1 MHEEPHVLVGM
12 GLALSVDS
20 SSIVTRSYAR
30 ELAIEAHE
38 DHESVLDLTNVEF
51 VSRSVADELL
61 SQRERLDLE
70 FRGLDDEAGE
80 MIDAVADSRA
90 VA

>member
-1 MHEEPHVLVGM
+1 M
-12 GLALSVDS
+12 
-20 SSIVTRSYAR
+20 
-30 ELAIEAHE
+30 
-38 DHESVLDLTNVEF
+38 LDLTNVEF